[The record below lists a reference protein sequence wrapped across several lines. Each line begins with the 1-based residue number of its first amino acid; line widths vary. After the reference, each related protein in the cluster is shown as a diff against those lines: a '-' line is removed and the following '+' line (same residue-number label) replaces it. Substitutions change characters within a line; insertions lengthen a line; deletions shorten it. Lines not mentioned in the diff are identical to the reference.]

1 LPPRLSPP
9 RLRCC
14 QLLLRFRLHPRGPQ
28 FRSTYLP
35 DWFRFHPL
43 GTMYY
48 YFLPDCMT
56 VVQQVL
62 TPELVCSACA
72 VVIDE
77 IEYRLRLL
85 KNVAPVVGR
94 RLGADGSGL
103 AKRLNPGRNE
113 VNVADAIEHAC
124 DLAQEYSVSGT
135 GLGQRWVRINAREAG
150 ESILIESATVE
161 AESPQKLT
169 TACSA
174 FLEKYE
180 DELWRELLIADPDAS
195 IQDEFCIA
203 YVPEC
208 NGAIFDQS
216 KKPSK
221 LYPAGYNDV
230 PDVVK
235 EEYREDALPLSGG
248 LGAGAVSAGALP
260 HDRLPS
266 RKQLAAAASEKDG
279 GDSSGGREAIQAA
292 TAAAEAVS
300 GKKPKVSYK
309 LIPPGTPEHSKLSEE
324 MGKGAESQD

>member
-1 LPPRLSPP
+1 MPGMP
-9 RLRCC
+9 
-14 QLLLRFRLHPRGPQ
+14 
-28 FRSTYLP
+28 
-35 DWFRFHPL
+35 
-43 GTMYY
+43 
-48 YFLPDCMT
+48 
-56 VVQQVL
+56 QVL
-62 TPELVCSACA
+62 TPELVCSSCA

-94 RLGADGSGL
+94 RLGADGAGVS
-103 AKRLNPGRNE
+103 KRLNPGRNE

-124 DLAQEYSVSGT
+124 DLAQDYSVSGT

-169 TACSA
+169 SSCSA

-180 DELWRELLIADPDAS
+180 DDLWRELLLADPDAS
-195 IQDEFCIA
+195 IQDEFCIT

-221 LYPAGYNDV
+221 LYPAGYDDV

-235 EEYREDALPLSGG
+235 EEYREDSLPLSGG

-260 HDRLPS
+260 HDRQPS
-266 RKQLAAAASEKDG
+266 RKQLAAAASEKEADAG
-279 GDSSGGREAIQAA
+279 GRKDSSGGRDAIAAA
-292 TAAAEAVS
+292 TAAAEAAS

-309 LIPPGTPEHSKLSEE
+309 LIPPDDPEHSKLREQME
-324 MGKGAESQD
+324 RDAAR

>member
-1 LPPRLSPP
+1 MSLFVR
-9 RLRCC
+9 
-14 QLLLRFRLHPRGPQ
+14 
-28 FRSTYLP
+28 
-35 DWFRFHPL
+35 
-43 GTMYY
+43 
-48 YFLPDCMT
+48 
-56 VVQQVL
+56 QVL

-85 KNVAPVVGR
+85 KNVSPVVGR
-94 RLGADGSGL
+94 RLGSDGAGVS
-103 AKRLNPGRNE
+103 KRLNPGRNE

-124 DLAQEYSVSGT
+124 DLAQDYSVSGT

-169 TACSA
+169 TSCSA

-180 DELWRELLIADPDAS
+180 DDLWRELLIADPDTS
-195 IQDEFCIA
+195 IQDEFCMT

-221 LYPAGYNDV
+221 LYPAGYDDV

-260 HDRLPS
+260 HDRQPT
-266 RKQLAAAASEKDG
+266 RKQLAAAPAEQEDG
-279 GDSSGGREAIQAA
+279 GGGASGGREAIEAA
-292 TAAAEAVS
+292 AAAAEAAS
-300 GKKPKVSYK
+300 GKKPKISYK
-309 LIPPGTPEHSKLSEE
+309 LIPPGSPEHSKLSEE
-324 MGKGAESQD
+324 MESEKKDAAS

>member
-1 LPPRLSPP
+1 
-9 RLRCC
+9 
-14 QLLLRFRLHPRGPQ
+14 
-28 FRSTYLP
+28 
-35 DWFRFHPL
+35 
-43 GTMYY
+43 
-48 YFLPDCMT
+48 
-56 VVQQVL
+56 VL

-94 RLGADGSGL
+94 RLGADGAGVS
-103 AKRLNPGRNE
+103 KRLNPGRNE

-124 DLAQEYSVSGT
+124 DLAQDYSVSGV

-169 TACSA
+169 GACSA
-174 FLEKYE
+174 FLEKHE
-180 DELWRELLIADPDAS
+180 DELWFELLRGDPDGS
-195 IQDEFCIA
+195 IQDMFCMS
-203 YVPEC
+203 YVDEC
-208 NGAIFDQS
+208 NGAIFDQT

-221 LYPAGYNDV
+221 LYPSGYKDV

-235 EEYREDALPLSGG
+235 EEYREDSLPLSGG

-266 RKQLAAAASEKDG
+266 RKQLAAAAAKEGEDDEQEG
-279 GDSSGGREAIQAA
+279 SGGRQAIEAAA
-292 TAAAEAVS
+292 AAAEAAS
-300 GKKPKVSYK
+300 GKKPKISYR
-309 LIPPGTPEHSKLSEE
+309 LIPPDSPEHEELSKDDDGS
-324 MGKGAESQD
+324 GR

>member
-1 LPPRLSPP
+1 
-9 RLRCC
+9 
-14 QLLLRFRLHPRGPQ
+14 
-28 FRSTYLP
+28 
-35 DWFRFHPL
+35 
-43 GTMYY
+43 M
-48 YFLPDCMT
+48 
-56 VVQQVL
+56 VQQVL

-103 AKRLNPGRNE
+103 SKRLNPGPNE
-113 VNVADAIEHAC
+113 VNVADAIAQAC
-124 DLAQEYSVSGT
+124 DIAQDYSVSGT

-169 TACSA
+169 TSCSA

-180 DELWRELLIADPDAS
+180 DDLWRELLIADPDTS
-195 IQDEFCIA
+195 IQDEFCMT

-221 LYPAGYNDV
+221 LYPSGYNDV

-266 RKQLAAAASEKDG
+266 RKQLAAAASEKEDG
-279 GDSSGGREAIQAA
+279 TGASGGREAIQAA
-292 TAAAEAVS
+292 TAAAEAAS

-309 LIPPGTPEHSKLSEE
+309 LIPPGTAEHSKLSEE
-324 MGKGAESQD
+324 MGKDA